1 MVSNATT
8 MTAARSPVDATL
20 LPVWMRRALYATAA
34 MNVVGAIGFLPPA
47 HALRALAGFPEAE
60 HPLYLATVSMFVL
73 LFGLAYLALA
83 VSGRPERFFIAV
95 AAAGKLAFFAL
106 LTVLWLGGT
115 LPLQAVAAG
124 TGDLVFGALFLVWL
138 YG

>member
-1 MVSNATT
+1 VTT
-8 MTAARSPVDATL
+8 
-20 LPVWMRRALYATAA
+20 LPTWMRRALFATAG
-34 MNVVGAIGFLPPA
+34 MNIVGAALFAPPA
-47 HALRALAGFPEAE
+47 RALRVVAGFPQGE

-83 VSGRPERFFIAV
+83 VSGRPDRFFIAV

-106 LTVLWLGGT
+106 LTVLWLGGS
-115 LPLQAVAAG
+115 LPVQAVGAG
-124 TGDLVFGALFLVWL
+124 SGDLIFGVLFLAWL

>member
-1 MVSNATT
+1 MVSNAAT

-83 VSGRPERFFIAV
+83 VSGRPDRFFIAV
-95 AAAGKLAFFAL
+95 AAAGKVAFFAL

-115 LPLQAVAAG
+115 LPLQAIAAG